1 MTQKKRGLGFNPLLG
16 LDQSTVDAV
25 LNTEKT
31 DPMVKGTSGTG
42 GSTGLLQLAIEK
54 IVPNPFQPRTRFS
67 ELELDE
73 LSDSIRQHGVMQPV
87 VVRQTVRGYEL
98 IAGERRWRASQ
109 RAGLAEIPAL
119 VRDLD
124 DQQVAAL
131 ALIENI
137 QREQLTA
144 IEQAR
149 ALARMRDQFS
159 MDQTAL
165 ATMISSSRSN
175 VANLLRLLNLSQGVQ
190 SMLEE
195 GRLEMGHARA
205 LLPLPENM
213 QVKTAE
219 DVLRSQLSVRQTET
233 LVRRLLSDDS
243 KPDQGGD
250 QKDPDV
256 GRLEAKLSDRL
267 GASVQIKPKS
277 GGKGHIVIEYGS
289 LDILDGIV
297 ARLKTKD

>member
-1 MTQKKRGLGFNPLLG
+1 MTQKKRGLGFNPLLV

-25 LNTEKT
+25 LNKDQTSQNTEK
-31 DPMVKGTSGTG
+31 PSNAA
-42 GSTGLLQLAIEK
+42 GLIQLAVEK

-109 RAGLAEIPAL
+109 RAGITEIPAII
-119 VRDLD
+119 RDLD

-175 VANLLRLLNLSQGVQ
+175 VANLLRLLNLAQGVQ
-190 SMLEE
+190 TMLED

-213 QVKTAE
+213 QQKTAE
-219 DVLRSQLSVRQTET
+219 DVLKSQLSVRQTET
-233 LVRRLLSDDS
+233 LVKRLLADDTSPS
-243 KPDQGGD
+243 KSED
-250 QKDPDV
+250 KDPDV
-256 GRLEAKLSDRL
+256 SRLEAKLSDRL
-267 GASVQIKPKS
+267 GASVQIKAKS

-297 ARLKTKD
+297 ARLKAKE

>member
-25 LNTEKT
+25 LNTDKT
-31 DPMVKGTSGTG
+31 DSTIKGTSGRP
-42 GSTGLLQLAIEK
+42 GLLQLEIEK
-54 IVPNPFQPRTRFS
+54 IVPNPFQPRTRFN

-87 VVRQTVRGYEL
+87 VVRQTGRGYEL

-233 LVRRLLSDDS
+233 LVKRLLSDNS
-243 KPDQGGD
+243 KRDQGSD

-256 GRLEAKLSDRL
+256 SRLEAKLSDRL

>member
-1 MTQKKRGLGFNPLLG
+1 MNQKKRGLGFNPLLG
-16 LDQSTVDAV
+16 LDRSTVDAI
-25 LNTEKT
+25 LNTAQSPQELTHSKET
-31 DPMVKGTSGTG
+31 A
-42 GSTGLLQLAIEK
+42 GLIQLAVETI
-54 IVPNPFQPRTRFS
+54 IPNPFQPRTLFN

-73 LSDSIRQHGVMQPV
+73 LSDSIRQHGVMQPI
-87 VVRQTVRGYEL
+87 VVRQTERGFEL

-109 RAGLAEIPAL
+109 RAGLSDLPAI

-149 ALARMRDQFS
+149 ALARMRDEFS

-165 ATMISSSRSN
+165 AAMISSSRSN
-175 VANLLRLLNLSQGVQ
+175 VANLLRLLNLAQSVQ
-190 SMLEE
+190 TMLET
-195 GRLEMGHARA
+195 GSLEMGHARA

-213 QVKTAE
+213 QQKTAE
-219 DVLRSQLSVRQTET
+219 DVVRLQLSVRQTET
-233 LVRRLLSDDS
+233 LVKRLLSDDTASS
-243 KPDQGGD
+243 KTDE
-250 QKDPDV
+250 KDPDV
-256 GRLEAKLSDRL
+256 SRLESKLSDRL
-267 GASVQIKPKS
+267 GATVQIKAKG

-297 ARLKTKD
+297 ARLKAKD

>member
-1 MTQKKRGLGFNPLLG
+1 MTQKKRGLGFNPLLSV
-16 LDQSTVDAV
+16 DQSTVDAV
-25 LNTEKT
+25 LNKDSSIQNVERSKN
-31 DPMVKGTSGTG
+31 VG
-42 GSTGLLQLAIEK
+42 GIINIGVEK
-54 IVPNPFQPRTRFS
+54 IVPNPFQPRIRFN
-67 ELELDE
+67 EIELDE
-73 LSDSIRQHGVMQPV
+73 LADSIRQHGVMQPI
-87 VVRQTVRGYEL
+87 VVRQNSGGYEL

-109 RAGLAEIPAL
+109 RAGLTDLPAI

-165 ATMISSSRSN
+165 AAMISSSRSN
-175 VANLLRLLNLSQGVQ
+175 VANLLRLLNLVKDVQ
-190 SMLEE
+190 TMLED

-213 QVKTAE
+213 QQKAAE
-219 DVLRSQLSVRQTET
+219 DVLRSRLSVRQTET
-233 LVRRLLSDDS
+233 LVKRLLS
-243 KPDQGGD
+243 GD
-250 QKDPDV
+250 TASAKTGADDPDV
-256 GRLEAKLSDRL
+256 GRLEMKLSDSL
-267 GASVQIKPKS
+267 GAKVKLKPRT
-277 GGKGHIVIEYGS
+277 GGRGLIIIEYGS

-297 ARLKTKD
+297 TRLREKS

>member
-25 LNTEKT
+25 LNTGQLPQEFTQSKET
-31 DPMVKGTSGTG
+31 
-42 GSTGLLQLAIEK
+42 TGLIQLAVET
-54 IVPNPFQPRTRFS
+54 IVPNPFQPRTRFN

-73 LSDSIRQHGVMQPV
+73 LSDSIRQHGVMQPI
-87 VVRQTVRGYEL
+87 VVRQTERGFEL

-109 RAGLAEIPAL
+109 RAGLSDLPAI

-149 ALARMRDQFS
+149 ALARMRDEFS

-165 ATMISSSRSN
+165 AGMISSSRSN
-175 VANLLRLLNLSQGVQ
+175 VANLLRLLNLAQSVQG
-190 SMLEE
+190 MLET
-195 GRLEMGHARA
+195 GSLEMGHARA

-213 QVKTAE
+213 QQKTAE
-219 DVLRSQLSVRQTET
+219 DVFRSQLSVRQTEA
-233 LVRRLLSDDS
+233 LVKRLLSDDTTPS
-243 KPDQGGD
+243 KTDE
-250 QKDPDV
+250 KDPDV
-256 GRLEAKLSDRL
+256 SWLESKLSDRL
-267 GASVQIKPKS
+267 GATVLIKAKS

-297 ARLKTKD
+297 ARLKAKD

>member
-25 LNTEKT
+25 LNTDKT
-31 DPMVKGTSGTG
+31 DSTIKGTSGRP
-42 GSTGLLQLAIEK
+42 GLLQLEIEK
-54 IVPNPFQPRTRFS
+54 IVPNPFQPRTRFN

-233 LVRRLLSDDS
+233 LVKRLLSENS
-243 KPDQGGD
+243 KLDQGSD

-256 GRLEAKLSDRL
+256 SRLEAKLSDRL
-267 GASVQIKPKS
+267 GASVKIKPKS

>member
-31 DPMVKGTSGTG
+31 DSTIKETSGP
-42 GSTGLLQLAIEK
+42 SGLLQLAIEK
-54 IVPNPFQPRTRFS
+54 LVPNPFQPRIRFN

-233 LVRRLLSDDS
+233 LVKRLLSDNS
-243 KPDQGGD
+243 KRDQGSD

-256 GRLEAKLSDRL
+256 SRLEAKLSDRL

>member
-1 MTQKKRGLGFNPLLG
+1 MTYKKRGLGFNPLLG
-16 LDQSTVDAV
+16 LDQSTIDAV
-25 LNTEKT
+25 LNKDQSTQSTEHLN
-31 DPMVKGTSGTG
+31 DV
-42 GSTGLLQLAIEK
+42 TGLIQLAVEK
-54 IVPNPFQPRTRFS
+54 ILPSPFQPRTRFS

-87 VVRQTVRGYEL
+87 VVRQTARGYEL

-109 RAGLAEIPAL
+109 RAGIADIPAII
-119 VRDLD
+119 RDLD

-131 ALIENI
+131 ALVENI

-175 VANLLRLLNLSQGVQ
+175 VANLLRLLNLAQSVQ
-190 SMLEE
+190 TMLED
-195 GRLEMGHARA
+195 GRIEMGHARA

-213 QVKTAE
+213 QQKTAE
-219 DVLRSQLSVRQTET
+219 DVLKSQLSVRQTET
-233 LVRRLLSDDS
+233 LVKRLLSDDRTMEKS
-243 KPDQGGD
+243 ES
-250 QKDPDV
+250 KDPDV
-256 GRLEAKLSDRL
+256 TRLEAKLSDRL
-267 GASVQIKPKS
+267 GATVQIKAKS
-277 GGKGHIVIEYGS
+277 GGRGHIVIEYGS

>member
-31 DPMVKGTSGTG
+31 DSTIKGTSGP
-42 GSTGLLQLAIEK
+42 SGLLQLAIEK
-54 IVPNPFQPRTRFS
+54 IVPNPFQPRTRFN

-109 RAGLAEIPAL
+109 RAGLAVIPVL

-233 LVRRLLSDDS
+233 LVKRLLSDNS
-243 KPDQGGD
+243 KRDQGSD

-256 GRLEAKLSDRL
+256 SRLEAKLSDRL

>member
-31 DPMVKGTSGTG
+31 DSTIKGTSRP
-42 GSTGLLQLAIEK
+42 SGLLQLAVEK
-54 IVPNPFQPRTRFS
+54 IVPNPFQPRTRFN

-175 VANLLRLLNLSQGVQ
+175 VANLLRLLNLPQGVQ

-195 GRLEMGHARA
+195 GRLEMGHARS

-233 LVRRLLSDDS
+233 LVKRLLSDNS
-243 KPDQGGD
+243 KRDQGSD

-256 GRLEAKLSDRL
+256 SRLEAKLSDRL

>member
-1 MTQKKRGLGFNPLLG
+1 LLG

-31 DPMVKGTSGTG
+31 DSTIKGTSGP
-42 GSTGLLQLAIEK
+42 SGLLQLAVEK
-54 IVPNPFQPRTRFS
+54 IVPNPFQPRTRFN

-195 GRLEMGHARA
+195 GRLEMGHARS

-233 LVRRLLSDDS
+233 LVKRLLSDNS
-243 KPDQGGD
+243 KRDQGSD

-256 GRLEAKLSDRL
+256 SRLEAKLSDRL

>member
-25 LNTEKT
+25 LNKDQTSKNTEK
-31 DPMVKGTSGTG
+31 PSNAA
-42 GSTGLLQLAIEK
+42 GLIQLAVEK

-109 RAGLAEIPAL
+109 RAGITEIPAII
-119 VRDLD
+119 RDLD

-175 VANLLRLLNLSQGVQ
+175 VANLLRLLNLAQGVQ
-190 SMLEE
+190 TMLED

-213 QVKTAE
+213 QQKTAE
-219 DVLRSQLSVRQTET
+219 DVLKSQLSVRQTET
-233 LVRRLLSDDS
+233 LVKRLLADDTSPS
-243 KPDQGGD
+243 KSED
-250 QKDPDV
+250 KDPDV
-256 GRLEAKLSDRL
+256 SRLEAKLSDRL
-267 GASVQIKPKS
+267 GASVQIKAKS

-297 ARLKTKD
+297 ARLKAKE

>member
-25 LNTEKT
+25 LNKDQTSQNAEK
-31 DPMVKGTSGTG
+31 PSNAA
-42 GSTGLLQLAIEK
+42 GLIQLAVEK

-109 RAGLAEIPAL
+109 RAGITEIPAI

-175 VANLLRLLNLSQGVQ
+175 VANLLRLLNLAQGVQ
-190 SMLEE
+190 TMLEN

-213 QVKTAE
+213 QQKTAE
-219 DVLRSQLSVRQTET
+219 DVLKSQLSVRQTET
-233 LVRRLLSDDS
+233 LVKRLLADDTSPS
-243 KPDQGGD
+243 KSED
-250 QKDPDV
+250 KDPDV
-256 GRLEAKLSDRL
+256 SRLEAKLSDRL
-267 GASVQIKPKS
+267 GASVQIKAKS

-297 ARLKTKD
+297 ARLKAKE

>member
-31 DPMVKGTSGTG
+31 DSTIKGTSGP
-42 GSTGLLQLAIEK
+42 SGLLQLAIEK
-54 IVPNPFQPRTRFS
+54 IVPNPFQPRTRFN

-87 VVRQTVRGYEL
+87 VVRQTVRGFEL

-233 LVRRLLSDDS
+233 LVKRLLSDNS
-243 KPDQGGD
+243 KRDQGSD

-256 GRLEAKLSDRL
+256 SRLEAKLSDRL

>member
-31 DPMVKGTSGTG
+31 DLMVKGTSG
-42 GSTGLLQLAIEK
+42 SSGLLQLAIEK
-54 IVPNPFQPRTRFS
+54 VVPNPFQPRTRFS

-98 IAGERRWRASQ
+98 VAGERRWRASQ

-256 GRLEAKLSDRL
+256 SRLEAKLSDRL

>member
-25 LNTEKT
+25 LSRELKT
-31 DPMVKGTSGTG
+31 SDQELGDETG
-42 GSTGLLQLAIEK
+42 VVHVAIEK
-54 IVPNPFQPRTRFS
+54 VVPNPFQPRTRFNES
-67 ELELDE
+67 ELDE
-73 LSDSIRQHGVMQPV
+73 LADSIRQHGVMQPV
-87 VVRQTVRGYEL
+87 ILRKTAHHYEL

-109 RAGLAEIPAL
+109 KVGLQDIPGI

-149 ALARMRDQFS
+149 ALARMRDQFA
-159 MDQTAL
+159 MDQSTL
-165 ATMISSSRSN
+165 AGMISSSRSN

-190 SMLEE
+190 TMLEV
-195 GRLEMGHARA
+195 GDLEMGHARA
-205 LLPLPENM
+205 LLPLPESM
-213 QVKTAE
+213 QLKAAE

-233 LVRRLLSDDS
+233 LVKRLLSQDS
-243 KPDQGGD
+243 TAVSGRVTR
-250 QKDPDV
+250 DPDV
-256 GRLEAKLSDRL
+256 DRLEVTLSDEL
-267 GASVQIKPKS
+267 GAAVKIKPRK

-289 LDILDGIV
+289 LDVLDGIV
-297 ARLKTKD
+297 DRLKAKS

>member
-1 MTQKKRGLGFNPLLG
+1 MTQKKRGLGFNPLLS

-25 LNTEKT
+25 LNK
-31 DPMVKGTSGTG
+31 DSSVQNVGPLKNIG
-42 GSTGLLQLAIEK
+42 GIIKIGVEK
-54 IVPNPFQPRTRFS
+54 IVPNPFQPRIRFN
-67 ELELDE
+67 EIELDE
-73 LSDSIRQHGVMQPV
+73 LADSIRQHGVMQPI
-87 VVRQTVRGYEL
+87 VVRQNSGGYEL

-109 RAGLAEIPAL
+109 RAGLTDLPAI

-165 ATMISSSRSN
+165 AAMISSSRSN
-175 VANLLRLLNLSQGVQ
+175 VANLLRLLNLVKDVQ
-190 SMLEE
+190 TMLEE
-195 GRLEMGHARA
+195 GHLEMGHARA

-213 QVKTAE
+213 QQKVAE
-219 DVLRSQLSVRQTET
+219 DVLRSRLSVRQTES
-233 LVRRLLSDDS
+233 LVKRLLSGETASAKTGAD
-243 KPDQGGD
+243 
-250 QKDPDV
+250 DPDL
-256 GRLEAKLSDRL
+256 GRLEMKLSDSL
-267 GASVQIKPKS
+267 GAKVKLKPRT
-277 GGKGHIVIEYGS
+277 GGRGLIVIDYGS

-297 ARLKTKD
+297 TRLRAKS

>member
-31 DPMVKGTSGTG
+31 DSTIKGTNGPS
-42 GSTGLLQLAIEK
+42 GLLQLAIEK
-54 IVPNPFQPRTRFS
+54 IVPNPFQPRTRFN

-119 VRDLD
+119 IRDLD

-233 LVRRLLSDDS
+233 LVKRLLSDNS
-243 KPDQGGD
+243 KRDQGSD
-250 QKDPDV
+250 HKDPDV
-256 GRLEAKLSDRL
+256 SRLEAKLSDRL

>member
-31 DPMVKGTSGTG
+31 GSTIKGTSGP
-42 GSTGLLQLAIEK
+42 SGLLQLAIEK
-54 IVPNPFQPRTRFS
+54 IVPNPFQPRTRFN

-109 RAGLAEIPAL
+109 RAGLAVIPAL

-233 LVRRLLSDDS
+233 LVKRLLSDNS
-243 KPDQGGD
+243 KRDQGSD

-256 GRLEAKLSDRL
+256 SRLEAKLSDRL

>member
-25 LNTEKT
+25 LNTGQSLQEFTHSKET
-31 DPMVKGTSGTG
+31 
-42 GSTGLLQLAIEK
+42 TGLIQLAVET
-54 IVPNPFQPRTRFS
+54 IVPNPFQPRTRFN

-73 LSDSIRQHGVMQPV
+73 LTDSIRQHGVMQPI
-87 VVRQTVRGYEL
+87 VVRKTERGFEL

-109 RAGLAEIPAL
+109 RAGLSDLPAI

-149 ALARMRDQFS
+149 ALARMRDEFS
-159 MDQTAL
+159 MDQRAL

-175 VANLLRLLNLSQGVQ
+175 VANLLRLLNLAQSVQ
-190 SMLEE
+190 VMLET
-195 GRLEMGHARA
+195 GSLEMGHARA
-205 LLPLPENM
+205 LIPLPENM
-213 QVKTAE
+213 QQKTAE
-219 DVLRSQLSVRQTET
+219 DVVRSQLSVRQTET
-233 LVRRLLSDDS
+233 LVKRLLSDDTTPS
-243 KPDQGGD
+243 KTDE
-250 QKDPDV
+250 KDPDV
-256 GRLEAKLSDRL
+256 CRLERELSDRL
-267 GASVQIKPKS
+267 GATVQIKAKS

-297 ARLKTKD
+297 ARLKAKD

>member
-25 LNTEKT
+25 LNKDQTIQNTKQ
-31 DPMVKGTSGTG
+31 PNNSA
-42 GSTGLLQLAIEK
+42 GLIQLAVEK

-109 RAGLAEIPAL
+109 RAGITEIPAII
-119 VRDLD
+119 RDLD

-175 VANLLRLLNLSQGVQ
+175 VANLLRLLNLAQGVQ
-190 SMLEE
+190 TMLEN

-213 QVKTAE
+213 QQKTAE
-219 DVLRSQLSVRQTET
+219 DVLKSQLSVRQTET
-233 LVRRLLSDDS
+233 LVKRLLADDTSPS
-243 KPDQGGD
+243 KSED
-250 QKDPDV
+250 KDPDV
-256 GRLEAKLSDRL
+256 SRLEAKLSDRL
-267 GASVQIKPKS
+267 GASVQIKAKS

-297 ARLKTKD
+297 ARLKAKE

>member
-25 LNTEKT
+25 LNK
-31 DPMVKGTSGTG
+31 DQTSQNTTQPND
-42 GSTGLLQLAIEK
+42 SSGLIQLAVEK
-54 IVPNPFQPRTRFS
+54 IVPNPFQPRTRFN

-73 LSDSIRQHGVMQPV
+73 LSDSIRQHGVMQPI

-109 RAGLAEIPAL
+109 RAGITEIPAI

-159 MDQTAL
+159 MDQTSL

-175 VANLLRLLNLSQGVQ
+175 VANLLRLLNLAQGVQ
-190 SMLEE
+190 TMLEE

-213 QVKTAE
+213 QQKTAD
-219 DVLRSQLSVRQTET
+219 DVLKSQLSVRQTET
-233 LVRRLLSDDS
+233 LVKRLLTDDMAPS
-243 KPDQGGD
+243 KSED
-250 QKDPDV
+250 KDPDV
-256 GRLEAKLSDRL
+256 SRLEAKLSDRL
-267 GASVQIKPKS
+267 GATVRIKAKS

-297 ARLKTKD
+297 ARLKTKE

>member
-31 DPMVKGTSGTG
+31 DSTTKGTSGP
-42 GSTGLLQLAIEK
+42 SGLLQLAIEK
-54 IVPNPFQPRTRFS
+54 IVPNPFQPRTRFN

-233 LVRRLLSDDS
+233 LVKRLLSDNS
-243 KPDQGGD
+243 KRDQGSD

-256 GRLEAKLSDRL
+256 SRLEAKLSDRL

>member
-31 DPMVKGTSGTG
+31 DSTIKGTSGP
-42 GSTGLLQLAIEK
+42 SGLLQLAIEK
-54 IVPNPFQPRTRFS
+54 IVPNPFQPRTRFN

-233 LVRRLLSDDS
+233 LVKRLLSDNS
-243 KPDQGGD
+243 KRDQGSD

-256 GRLEAKLSDRL
+256 SRLEAKLSDRL

-297 ARLKTKD
+297 ARLKTKG

>member
-25 LNTEKT
+25 LNTGQSLQE
-31 DPMVKGTSGTG
+31 
-42 GSTGLLQLAIEK
+42 STHSNETIRSIQLAIEK
-54 IVPNPFQPRTRFS
+54 IVPNPFQPRTRFN

-87 VVRQTVRGYEL
+87 VVRRKGRDFEL
-98 IAGERRWRASQ
+98 VVGERRWRASQ
-109 RAGLAEIPAL
+109 RAGLVDMPAI

-149 ALARMRDQFS
+149 ALARMRDEFS
-159 MDQTAL
+159 MDQAAL
-165 ATMISSSRSN
+165 AAMISSSRSN
-175 VANLLRLLNLSQGVQ
+175 VANLLRLLNLAQSVQ
-190 SMLEE
+190 SMLES
-195 GRLEMGHARA
+195 GSLEMGHARA

-213 QVKTAE
+213 QQKIAE
-219 DVLRSQLSVRQTET
+219 DIVKSQLSVRQTET
-233 LVRRLLSDDS
+233 LVKRLLSDDTMPLKS
-243 KPDQGGD
+243 ND
-250 QKDPDV
+250 KDPDV
-256 GRLEAKLSDRL
+256 RRLENRLSDGL
-267 GASVQIKPKS
+267 GAIVRIKAKS

-297 ARLKTKD
+297 ARLEAKD

>member
-25 LNTEKT
+25 LNKDQTSQNTEK
-31 DPMVKGTSGTG
+31 PSNAA
-42 GSTGLLQLAIEK
+42 GLIQLAVEK

-109 RAGLAEIPAL
+109 RAGITEIPAII
-119 VRDLD
+119 RDLD

-159 MDQTAL
+159 MDQTAI

-175 VANLLRLLNLSQGVQ
+175 VANLLRLLNLAQGVQ
-190 SMLEE
+190 TMLED

-213 QVKTAE
+213 QQKTAE
-219 DVLRSQLSVRQTET
+219 DVLKSQLSVRQTET
-233 LVRRLLSDDS
+233 LVKRLLADDTSPS
-243 KPDQGGD
+243 KSED
-250 QKDPDV
+250 KDPDV
-256 GRLEAKLSDRL
+256 SRLEAKLSDRL
-267 GASVQIKPKS
+267 GASVQIKAKS

-297 ARLKTKD
+297 ARLKAKE

>member
-25 LNTEKT
+25 LNKDQTSQNAEK
-31 DPMVKGTSGTG
+31 PSNAA
-42 GSTGLLQLAIEK
+42 GLIQLAVEK

-109 RAGLAEIPAL
+109 RAGITEIPAI

-175 VANLLRLLNLSQGVQ
+175 VANLLRLLNLAQGVQ
-190 SMLEE
+190 TMLED

-213 QVKTAE
+213 QQKTAE
-219 DVLRSQLSVRQTET
+219 DVLKSQLSVRQTET
-233 LVRRLLSDDS
+233 LVKRLLADDTSPS
-243 KPDQGGD
+243 KSED
-250 QKDPDV
+250 KDPDV
-256 GRLEAKLSDRL
+256 SRLEAKLSDRL
-267 GASVQIKPKS
+267 GASVQIKAKS

-297 ARLKTKD
+297 ARLKAKE

>member
-25 LNTEKT
+25 LNKDQTSQNTEK
-31 DPMVKGTSGTG
+31 PSNAA
-42 GSTGLLQLAIEK
+42 GLIHLAVEK

-87 VVRQTVRGYEL
+87 VVRQTVRGFEL

-109 RAGLAEIPAL
+109 RAGITEIPAI

-175 VANLLRLLNLSQGVQ
+175 VANLLRLLNLAQGVQ
-190 SMLEE
+190 TMLED

-213 QVKTAE
+213 QQKTAE
-219 DVLRSQLSVRQTET
+219 DVLTSQLSVRQTET
-233 LVRRLLSDDS
+233 LVKRLLADDTSPS
-243 KPDQGGD
+243 KSED
-250 QKDPDV
+250 KDPDV
-256 GRLEAKLSDRL
+256 SRLEAKLSDRL
-267 GASVQIKPKS
+267 GASVQIKAKS

-297 ARLKTKD
+297 ARLKAKE

>member
-25 LNTEKT
+25 LNKDQTSQNTEK
-31 DPMVKGTSGTG
+31 PSNAA
-42 GSTGLLQLAIEK
+42 GLIQLAVEK
-54 IVPNPFQPRTRFS
+54 IVPNPFQPRTLFS

-73 LSDSIRQHGVMQPV
+73 LSDSIRQHGVMQPI

-109 RAGLAEIPAL
+109 RAGITEIPAI

-175 VANLLRLLNLSQGVQ
+175 VANLLRLLNLAQGVQ
-190 SMLEE
+190 TMLED

-213 QVKTAE
+213 QQKTAE
-219 DVLRSQLSVRQTET
+219 DVLKSQLSVRQTET
-233 LVRRLLSDDS
+233 LVKRLLADDTPPS
-243 KPDQGGD
+243 KSED
-250 QKDPDV
+250 KDPDV
-256 GRLEAKLSDRL
+256 SRLEAKLSDRL
-267 GASVQIKPKS
+267 GASVQIKAKS

-297 ARLKTKD
+297 ARLKAKE

>member
-1 MTQKKRGLGFNPLLG
+1 MTQKKRGLGFNPLLS

-25 LNTEKT
+25 LNK
-31 DPMVKGTSGTG
+31 DSSVQNVGPLKNG
-42 GSTGLLQLAIEK
+42 GGFIKIDVEK
-54 IVPNPFQPRTRFS
+54 IVPNPFQPRIRFN
-67 ELELDE
+67 EIELDE
-73 LSDSIRQHGVMQPV
+73 LADSIRQHGVMQPI
-87 VVRQTVRGYEL
+87 VVRQNSGGYEL

-109 RAGLAEIPAL
+109 RAGLTDLPAI

-165 ATMISSSRSN
+165 AAMISSSRSN
-175 VANLLRLLNLSQGVQ
+175 VANLLRLLNLVKDVQ
-190 SMLEE
+190 TMLEE
-195 GRLEMGHARA
+195 GHLEMGHARA

-213 QVKTAE
+213 QQKVAE
-219 DVLRSQLSVRQTET
+219 DVLRSRLSVRQTET
-233 LVRRLLSDDS
+233 LVKRLLSGETASAKTGAD
-243 KPDQGGD
+243 
-250 QKDPDV
+250 DPDL
-256 GRLEAKLSDRL
+256 GRLEMKLSDSL
-267 GASVQIKPKS
+267 GAKVKLKPRT
-277 GGKGHIVIEYGS
+277 GGRGLIVIEYGS

-297 ARLKTKD
+297 TRLRAKS

>member
-31 DPMVKGTSGTG
+31 DSTIKGTSGRP
-42 GSTGLLQLAIEK
+42 GLLQLEIEK
-54 IVPNPFQPRTRFS
+54 IVPNPFQPRTRFN

-233 LVRRLLSDDS
+233 LVKRLLSDNS
-243 KPDQGGD
+243 KRDQGSD

-256 GRLEAKLSDRL
+256 SRLEAKLSDRL
-267 GASVQIKPKS
+267 GASVQIQPKS